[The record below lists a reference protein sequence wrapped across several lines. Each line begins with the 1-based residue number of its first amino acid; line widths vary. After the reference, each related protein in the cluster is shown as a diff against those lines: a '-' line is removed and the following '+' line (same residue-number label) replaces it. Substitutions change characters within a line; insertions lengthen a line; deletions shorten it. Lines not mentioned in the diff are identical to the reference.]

1 MYDAVN
7 RGLAKAQ
14 GEICAYLNCDEQYL
28 PCTFAKVLRF
38 FAAHPEVDV
47 LFGDFILTDIDG
59 RPLSYRRVVL
69 PTLQHLRVA
78 PLGTGTC
85 ATFFRRNLLERNFYF
100 DPEWKASG
108 DAVWVERLL
117 EARVPMAAIHEPLAT
132 FTITDQNLGASNLSE
147 REGSKRRKSNQSPI
161 ERTRL
166 IIMHRLRKLLAGAY
180 GPKRV
185 EIAIYTR
192 ESPFIRQRFVE
203 ENLGFRWRKSDRAGS
218 R

>member
-85 ATFFRRNLLERNFYF
+85 ATFFRRNLLERNLIRSRMEGIGRCRLGGAFVGSPCAHGG
-100 DPEWKASG
+100 DP
-108 DAVWVERLL
+108 
-117 EARVPMAAIHEPLAT
+117 
-132 FTITDQNLGASNLSE
+132 
-147 REGSKRRKSNQSPI
+147 
-161 ERTRL
+161 
-166 IIMHRLRKLLAGAY
+166 
-180 GPKRV
+180 
-185 EIAIYTR
+185 
-192 ESPFIRQRFVE
+192 
-203 ENLGFRWRKSDRAGS
+203 
-218 R
+218 

>member
-1 MYDAVN
+1 
-7 RGLAKAQ
+7 
-14 GEICAYLNCDEQYL
+14 
-28 PCTFAKVLRF
+28 
-38 FAAHPEVDV
+38 
-47 LFGDFILTDIDG
+47 
-59 RPLSYRRVVL
+59 
-69 PTLQHLRVA
+69 
-78 PLGTGTC
+78 
-85 ATFFRRNLLERNFYF
+85 
-100 DPEWKASG
+100 
-108 DAVWVERLL
+108 
-117 EARVPMAAIHEPLAT
+117 MAAIHEPLAT
-132 FTITDQNLGASNLSE
+132 FTITDQNLGASNLSA
-147 REGSKRRKSNQSPI
+147 RRLKRRKANQSPI